1 MQKVIFIGSEKIA
14 VEVSKAVFFVLE
26 EERHKEEN
34 LRHESR
40 RHWDARAFDESIIAK
55 ESHHHSIYME
65 TPEETYFRKEK
76 FKAVYETLA
85 TCTPIQ
91 RERFLLYALDGLSFA
106 EIARQQG
113 CSKYAVR
120 DSVEAVRKKNTE
132 TFDGLPPRKPT
143 FWLLSEGL

>member
-91 RERFLLYALDGLSFA
+91 RERFFIVRFGRSELCRDRPPAGLLQVCRKRFSGS
-106 EIARQQG
+106 R
-113 CSKYAVR
+113 SK
-120 DSVEAVRKKNTE
+120 KITE

>member
-1 MQKVIFIGSEKIA
+1 MKSAAIGM
-14 VEVSKAVFFVLE
+14 
-26 EERHKEEN
+26 
-34 LRHESR
+34 
-40 RHWDARAFDESIIAK
+40 RAFDESIIAK

-120 DSVEAVRKKNTE
+120 DSVEAVRKK
-132 TFDGLPPRKPT
+132 LRK
-143 FWLLSEGL
+143 LLMDYPHESPLSGY

>member
-76 FKAVYETLA
+76 LKAVYETLA

-120 DSVEAVRKKNTE
+120 DSVEAVRQKIQK
-132 TFDGLPPRKPT
+132 
-143 FWLLSEGL
+143 LLMDYPHESPLSGY

>member
-65 TPEETYFRKEK
+65 TPEETYLRTSEK
-76 FKAVYETLA
+76 KSSKRSMKRSRPVPPYSASVFYCTLW
-85 TCTPIQ
+85 T
-91 RERFLLYALDGLSFA
+91 
-106 EIARQQG
+106 
-113 CSKYAVR
+113 V
-120 DSVEAVRKKNTE
+120 
-132 TFDGLPPRKPT
+132 
-143 FWLLSEGL
+143 